1 MAGSAVRR
9 DRRKRFGETGDRKV
23 ERRAEMRRRPSLVE
37 QRQCLCHKGQG
48 FRHLFE
54 AAGVE
59 YLALHI
65 FSLVIAR

>member
-9 DRRKRFGETGDRKV
+9 GRRECLGETGDRKV
-23 ERRAEMRRRPSLVE
+23 EMRAEMRRRPSLVE
-37 QRQCLCHKGQG
+37 QRQCLCHEGQG

-59 YLALHI
+59 YLALHV